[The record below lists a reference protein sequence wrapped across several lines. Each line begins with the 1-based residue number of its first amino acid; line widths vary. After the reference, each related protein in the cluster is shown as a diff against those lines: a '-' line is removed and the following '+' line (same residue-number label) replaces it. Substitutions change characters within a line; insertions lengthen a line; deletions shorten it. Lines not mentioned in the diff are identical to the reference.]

1 MIKGVEPTS
10 IGLEVGKIE
19 CNVRTTEKPNLTQE
33 MILPL
38 DQTAS
43 FDVRD
48 EQKPN
53 VALAEEAIEVGG
65 LNTLAKKNTPYICRK
80 VLINCMGCKMIHYE
94 DPFVNFF
101 IQKILVH

>member
-1 MIKGVEPTS
+1 M
-10 IGLEVGKIE
+10 
-19 CNVRTTEKPNLTQE
+19 
-33 MILPL
+33 PL

-65 LNTLAKKNTPYICRK
+65 SNTLAKKNTPYICRK
-80 VLINCMGCKMIHYE
+80 VLMGCKMIHYE
-94 DPFVNFF
+94 DPLVNFF